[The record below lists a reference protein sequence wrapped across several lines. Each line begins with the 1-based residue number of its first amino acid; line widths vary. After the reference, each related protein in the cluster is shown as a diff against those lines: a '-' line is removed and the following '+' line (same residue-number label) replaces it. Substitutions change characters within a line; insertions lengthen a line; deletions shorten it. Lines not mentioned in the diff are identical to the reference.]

1 MNDPMKM
8 QVPPQVKEL
17 AEKTVEQAEKAF
29 TAFIEAAHKSV
40 EMVPHPGTDIS
51 KKTLSMT
58 EQNMKAGFDH
68 ARALLHATDLQH
80 FMQLQSDYLKAQFT
94 TVQEQMKQLGEDVM
108 ASAKK
113 VAASNDPKNN

>member
-1 MNDPMKM
+1 LNDTMKM
-8 QVPPQVKEL
+8 QVPSQVKEL

-80 FMQLQSDYLKAQFT
+80 FMQLQGDYLKAQFAA
-94 TVQEQMKQLGEDVM
+94 VQDQMIQLGEDVM

-113 VAASNDPKNN
+113 VSSSTAMKNS

>member
-1 MNDPMKM
+1 MKM

-29 TAFIEAAHKSV
+29 TAFIEAAHQLV
-40 EMVPHPGTDIS
+40 ERVPTPGTEIS
-51 KKTLSMT
+51 KKTLTIT

-80 FMQLQSDYLKAQFT
+80 FMQLQSDYLKTQYTA
-94 TVQEQMKQLGEDVM
+94 VQAQMKQLGEDVM

-113 VAASNDPKNN
+113 VTSPTEMKSS

>member
-8 QVPPQVKEL
+8 QVPSQVKEL

-29 TAFIEAAHKSV
+29 TAFMEAAHKSV

-80 FMQLQSDYLKAQFT
+80 FMQIQGDYLKAQFAS
-94 TVQEQMKQLGEDVM
+94 VQDQMKQLGEDVM

-113 VAASNDPKNN
+113 VSSSTEMKNS